1 MIPEIVG
8 DPPLEIDSGVENLAV
23 DSVVWVVFDFAGK
36 GIVVFV
42 FLFVVFLVVVID
54 VVVVVV
60 VLVIILVAIVVV
72 VVLVVV
78 VVVVILVA
86 IVVVFVVK
94 VVVVGVV
101 ESGQFQVPSSFQ
113 VLGQFIEG
121 LSKNV
126 DFNILGCAAVQPK
139 ILNATDLP
147 SFVVVAS
154 LLQAF
159 SRQRHILNIS

>member
-1 MIPEIVG
+1 MV
-8 DPPLEIDSGVENLAV
+8 V
-23 DSVVWVVFDFAGK
+23 DSVVWVVFEFASK

-42 FLFVVFLVVVID
+42 FLFVVFVVVVID
-54 VVVVVV
+54 V
-60 VLVIILVAIVVV
+60 A

-78 VVVVILVA
+78 VLVLVVILVA

-94 VVVVGVV
+94 VVVVVVVVGVVVGVV

>member
-1 MIPEIVG
+1 MV
-8 DPPLEIDSGVENLAV
+8 V
-23 DSVVWVVFDFAGK
+23 DSVVWVVFEFASK

-42 FLFVVFLVVVID
+42 FLFVVFVVVVID
-54 VVVVVV
+54 V
-60 VLVIILVAIVVV
+60 A

-78 VVVVILVA
+78 VLVLVVILVA

-94 VVVVGVV
+94 VVVVVVVVGVVVGVV

-126 DFNILGCAAVQPK
+126 DINRAICLLLHNPK
-139 ILNATDLP
+139 Y
-147 SFVVVAS
+147 
-154 LLQAF
+154 
-159 SRQRHILNIS
+159 